1 MAQVKTVD
9 ASVTKAFG
17 RPVSEYVPN
26 VVSLPFSFTYQ
37 ELGENDEIPADEVLT
52 PADILAAVNNKRYA
66 AARAKAQAE
75 LFAAHKITKPGVL
88 DTEEGQLNNFV
99 KTLLAAGQT
108 PENAL
113 AMARQFMELAK
124 SK

>member
-9 ASVTKAFG
+9 ATVTKAFG
-17 RPVSEYVPN
+17 NPVSTYVPG
-26 VVSLPFSFTYQ
+26 VTSLPFSFTYQ
-37 ELGENDEIPADEVLT
+37 ELQEGDTIPDDEVLT

-75 LFAAHKITKPGVL
+75 LFQTHKITKPGVL

-113 AMARQFMELAK
+113 AMAKQFMELAK